1 MSNVEILGKPKY
13 RPTKVRLGDQLNPFD
28 QLKSKATALPLT
40 YVDLVYE
47 RDATEEDQAS
57 QENIDRFA
65 Q

>member
-13 RPTKVRLGDQLNPFD
+13 RLTKVRLGDQLNPFD